1 VDKGRGILV
10 QFSETENVADHP
22 YSRGVFM
29 SEMLQ
34 LRPTV
39 RKKPIELSH
48 EERAQLNTIIDLLI
62 PSDND
67 FPPPSSLHLVDE
79 LLHHLRSTGE
89 YKATLTLSEHRL
101 RGVLQELNIAAGGN
115 FCQTSH
121 EKQLTLLRLLEY
133 QDLAFFQTLWTLV
146 NHTYYKLLATR

>member
-1 VDKGRGILV
+1 
-10 QFSETENVADHP
+10 
-22 YSRGVFM
+22 M

-34 LRPTV
+34 LRPPV

-48 EERAQLNTIIDLLI
+48 EEQAQLNTIIDLLI

-79 LLHHLRSTGE
+79 LLGHLRSIGE
-89 YKATLTLSEHRL
+89 HKATLTLSEHRL
-101 RGVLQELNIAAGGN
+101 RAVLQDLNTAAGGN
-115 FCQTSH
+115 FCQVSS
-121 EKQLTLLRLLEY
+121 EKQHTLLRLLEY

>member
-1 VDKGRGILV
+1 
-10 QFSETENVADHP
+10 
-22 YSRGVFM
+22 M

-34 LRPTV
+34 LRPPV

-48 EERAQLNTIIDLLI
+48 EEQAQLNTIIDLLI

-79 LLHHLRSTGE
+79 LLDHLRSIGE
-89 YKATLTLSEHRL
+89 HKATLTLSEHRL
-101 RGVLQELNIAAGGN
+101 RAVLQDLNTAAGGN
-115 FCQTSH
+115 FCQVSS
-121 EKQLTLLRLLEY
+121 EKQHTLLRLLEY

>member
-1 VDKGRGILV
+1 
-10 QFSETENVADHP
+10 
-22 YSRGVFM
+22 M

-34 LRPTV
+34 LRPMV

-48 EERAQLNTIIDLLI
+48 EEQAQLNTIIDLLI

-79 LLHHLRSTGE
+79 LLGHLRSIGE
-89 YKATLTLSEHRL
+89 HKATLSLSEHRL
-101 RGVLQELNIAAGGN
+101 RAVLQDLNTAAGGN
-115 FCQTSH
+115 FCQVSS
-121 EKQLTLLRLLEY
+121 EKQHTLLRLLEY

>member
-1 VDKGRGILV
+1 
-10 QFSETENVADHP
+10 
-22 YSRGVFM
+22 M

-34 LRPTV
+34 VRPMV
-39 RKKPIELSH
+39 RKKSIELSN

-67 FPPPSSLHLVDE
+67 FPPPSSLDLVDE
-79 LLHHLRSTGE
+79 LLHHLRPTGQH
-89 YKATLTLSEHRL
+89 KATLTLSEHRL
-101 RGVLQELNIAAGGN
+101 RAVLQELNIAAGGE
-115 FCQTSH
+115 FCQTSS
-121 EKQLTLLRLLEY
+121 EKQHALLRLLEY

>member
-1 VDKGRGILV
+1 
-10 QFSETENVADHP
+10 
-22 YSRGVFM
+22 M

-34 LRPTV
+34 LRPPV

-48 EERAQLNTIIDLLI
+48 EEQAQLNTIIDLLI

-79 LLHHLRSTGE
+79 LLGHLRSIGE
-89 YKATLTLSEHRL
+89 HKATLSLSEHRL
-101 RGVLQELNIAAGGN
+101 RAVLQDLNTAAGGN
-115 FCQTSH
+115 FCQVSS
-121 EKQLTLLRLLEY
+121 EKQHTLLRLLEY

>member
-1 VDKGRGILV
+1 
-10 QFSETENVADHP
+10 
-22 YSRGVFM
+22 M

-34 LRPTV
+34 LRPMV

-48 EERAQLNTIIDLLI
+48 EEQAQLNTIIDLLI

-79 LLHHLRSTGE
+79 LLGHLRSIGE
-89 YKATLTLSEHRL
+89 HKATLTLSEHRL
-101 RGVLQELNIAAGGN
+101 RAVLQDLNTAAGGN
-115 FCQTSH
+115 FCQVSP
-121 EKQLTLLRLLEY
+121 EKQHTLLRLLEY